1 MCWFLNFSCS
11 TFWSWTKSLTKF
23 IIPWSL
29 AVGGQMASELPQ
41 MLHMRA
47 WTRDPIRRF
56 VQQGSRNKN
65 PLNPSR
71 WRISGD
77 WSCRCK
83 VSQFL
88 PALWFTGEN
97 WLTDFGTG
105 SDVWSLLQVAAWW
118 WWCFFFEILF
128 TGFQSDGWLIM
139 TCHVYSWTCSVER
152 CRRSG
157 FPARNDPLPCT
168 KSPWWKTGGNG
179 AIAWGRFVETLEA
192 SVSWAK
198 CLFCCFLCPESR
210 DSERRGSFGIAL
222 GCSIQNKCIW
232 FI

>member
-1 MCWFLNFSCS
+1 
-11 TFWSWTKSLTKF
+11 
-23 IIPWSL
+23 
-29 AVGGQMASELPQ
+29 MASELPQ

-47 WTRDPIRRF
+47 WSHSAW
-56 VQQGSRNKN
+56 VQQGSRC
-65 PLNPSR
+65 STSTASIR

-83 VSQFL
+83 VSKFL

-118 WWCFFFEILF
+118 WWWCFLFCKILF
-128 TGFQSDGWLIM
+128 IGFQSDGWLIM

-157 FPARNDPLPCT
+157 FPARNGPLPFT

-192 SVSWAK
+192 VTRWTQPHWKWVPAQYVGHGTT
-198 CLFCCFLCPESR
+198 L
-210 DSERRGSFGIAL
+210 
-222 GCSIQNKCIW
+222 
-232 FI
+232 